1 MPDRPDRDD
10 NWALISP
17 IVFEITMIIWYSIH
31 TKILLRISYY
41 KVFEGLWPFSSQVYS
56 TETLF
61 WIGPDNNSKTKLG
74 NQKNYKSFFSKSHR
88 KWEKNFYS
96 EFSTK
101 RGFSSFFNSR
111 FQFVY
116 IKDHE
121 ILPKIHTACLYLL
134 NFPRFFK

>member
-1 MPDRPDRDD
+1 
-10 NWALISP
+10 
-17 IVFEITMIIWYSIH
+17 MIIWYSIH

-88 KWEKNFYS
+88 KWEKISIPNFRPK
-96 EFSTK
+96 EAFQVFSIQDFNLCILKTMK
-101 RGFSSFFNSR
+101 FCQKFILPAYTYWIFHGFSSNENLAIF
-111 FQFVY
+111 
-116 IKDHE
+116 
-121 ILPKIHTACLYLL
+121 PLL
-134 NFPRFFK
+134 R